1 MRLVANINNYIFE
14 GKFKR
19 ISRFSLIGVLNTA
32 IDFVFFT
39 IFNSLFGVNYA
50 VSQVIGYSL
59 GVANSFV
66 FNKKWTFQSGNT
78 SKKLY
83 KELFQF
89 IVVNIISLSVSVI
102 FMKLLVKDYSLNI
115 YISKI
120 IVTLIAQ
127 ITNFLAY
134 KLWVFS

>member
-19 ISRFSLIGVLNTA
+19 ISRFSLIGALNTA

-39 IFNSLFGVNYA
+39 VFNSLFGVNYA
-50 VSQVIGYSL
+50 ISQVIGYSL
-59 GVANSFV
+59 GGANSFV
-66 FNKKWTFQSGNT
+66 FNKKWTFKDENT
-78 SKKLY
+78 RKKLS

-89 IVVNIISLSVSVI
+89 VVVNILSLSISVI
-102 FMKLLVKDYSLNI
+102 FMKFLVKDFSFNVYV
-115 YISKI
+115 SKI
-120 IVTLIAQ
+120 IVTFIAQ

-134 KLWVFS
+134 KLWVFN